1 MNMLSKISYWVNYV
15 SSCGRN
21 RTKTSDIRKMIT
33 CSDSIRVTLVLILP
47 QIILQIINV
56 SLQSTRMYSVEVT
69 NGVYICESD
78 SGIALLIFGIVLAVV
93 PFILSLLLNIESL
106 GMPDKFREYDEVW
119 NSMISSVC
127 ILIITLP

>member
-1 MNMLSKISYWVNYV
+1 MGCISVNRIPV
-15 SSCGRN
+15 
-21 RTKTSDIRKMIT
+21 
-33 CSDSIRVTLVLILP
+33 
-47 QIILQIINV
+47 
-56 SLQSTRMYSVEVT
+56 YSVA
-69 NGVYICESD
+69 YSW
-78 SGIALLIFGIVLAVV
+78 GIVLAVV

>member
-1 MNMLSKISYWVNYV
+1 
-15 SSCGRN
+15 
-21 RTKTSDIRKMIT
+21 MIT

-56 SLQSTRMYSVEVT
+56 SLQSTRMYSVELT